1 VLPPKY
7 VSIRMTWRLAFTV
20 FVGIFSLGLYCA
32 EASARVYIDINA
44 PFLRKIPT
52 AVPVFKDLS
61 PDGSLKSLCRDM
73 SDLLADTIDFT
84 GYFKVLERGSFLE
97 DPGLSGLTRK
107 EINFQNWSVIG
118 AELLIKGG
126 IRKKREFIEVE
137 IRLFDT
143 FARRLLIGKRYVGR
157 IKDQRRIIHRFCN
170 DVILRLT
177 GQRGIFNTRIAF
189 VSTTTGNKEIYIC
202 DFDGYNPERFTF
214 NNTITLSPAWSSD
227 GRWLAFTSYRKGKP
241 DLYIKHLKEKR
252 GSKVTFKGINI
263 TPAWLPGKFALA
275 ATLSLDG
282 NPEIY
287 LLTGAGKKIRRITNN
302 WSIDVSPS
310 WSPDGKRLA
319 FVSNRSGSPQIYIQ
333 DIEDGEARRLT
344 YMGSYN
350 TSPCWS
356 PLGDRIAFTG
366 MDNGHL
372 NIYTIK
378 VNGDDLQQ
386 LTFNSGNNESPTWS
400 PDGSLIAFSSTREGT
415 SRIYVMN
422 YNGTDQRRL
431 LVMPG
436 EQTEPSWSPW
446 LSEE

>member
-1 VLPPKY
+1 MFK
-7 VSIRMTWRLAFTV
+7 RFGFAV
-20 FVGIFSLGLYCA
+20 FMGILIIGFYYSDAL
-32 EASARVYIDINA
+32 SRVYIDINA

-52 AVPVFKDLS
+52 AVPIFKDLS
-61 PDGSLKSLCRDM
+61 PNGSLHNLCRSM

-84 GYFKVLERGSFLE
+84 GYFKILDRESFLE
-97 DPGLSGLTRK
+97 NPDSSGLTRD

-126 IRKKREFIEVE
+126 VRKKGRFIQVE

-143 FARRLLIGKRYVGR
+143 FAGRLLIGKRYVGR
-157 IKDQRRIIHRFCN
+157 IEDQRRIIHRFCN
-170 DVILRLT
+170 DVIFRLT

-189 VSTTTGNKEIYIC
+189 LSTTTGNKEIYIC

-214 NNTITLSPAWSSD
+214 NNSITLSPAWSSD
-227 GRWLAFTSYRKGKP
+227 GQWLAFTSYRKGKP
-241 DLYIKHLKEKR
+241 DLYIKHIKEKR
-252 GSKVTFKGINI
+252 GAKVTFKGINI

-275 ATLSLDG
+275 ATLSIDG

-287 LLTGAGKKIRRITNN
+287 LLTGGGKRIRRITNN

-319 FVSNRSGSPQIYIQ
+319 FVSNRSGSPQIYIK
-333 DIEDGEARRLT
+333 DMEDGMVSRLT
-344 YMGSYN
+344 YTGSYN
-350 TSPCWS
+350 TSPSWS

-366 MDNGHL
+366 MDDGHI

-378 VNGDDLQQ
+378 VNGEDLRQ
-386 LTFNSGNNESPTWS
+386 LTFNAGNNESPTWA
-400 PDGSLIAFSSTREGT
+400 PDGSLIAFSSTREGE

-422 YNGTDQRRL
+422 SNGTEQRRL
-431 LVMPG
+431 LVLPG
-436 EQTEPSWSPW
+436 EQTEPRWSPR
-446 LSEE
+446 LRENY